1 MTDDRINIVL
11 NTDSQYVVH
20 CCTMLSSLFENNI
33 NSKFNI
39 HVISGGL
46 TGPCISDIKN
56 LVEEKYNQK
65 LYLYIIDSEELYYF
79 PKYKNSHI
87 SEAANYRLF
96 VDKILPPYIDKV
108 LYLDGQN
115 IIL

>member
-65 LYLYIIDSEELYYF
+65 LYYELYI
-79 PKYKNSHI
+79 K
-87 SEAANYRLF
+87 
-96 VDKILPPYIDKV
+96 
-108 LYLDGQN
+108 
-115 IIL
+115 